1 MRPGY
6 PFKKIHFDEMTNE
19 EVMDGTLSP
28 KRNLSS
34 LFETSALEIR
44 KIFQM
49 IRRRRCAVSQIE
61 RGGIGNISFPEFS
74 FLLSAIRNDKHKIYF
89 FIFLAEGLNV
99 IGRRRKKERER
110 EISLFLF
117 YYLFCV

>member
-6 PFKKIHFDEMTNE
+6 PFEKIHFDEMTNE

-28 KRNLSS
+28 KR
-34 LFETSALEIR
+34 
-44 KIFQM
+44 K
-49 IRRRRCAVSQIE
+49 RRCAVSQIE

-89 FIFLAEGLNV
+89 FIFLTILWSEMKTKDLQGP
-99 IGRRRKKERER
+99 KP
-110 EISLFLF
+110 FLTDKAIAF
-117 YYLFCV
+117 AFN

>member
-74 FLLSAIRNDKHKIYF
+74 FLLSAIRNDKQKIYF
-89 FIFLAEGLNV
+89 FIFLTILWSEMKTKDLQGP
-99 IGRRRKKERER
+99 KP
-110 EISLFLF
+110 FLTDKAIAF
-117 YYLFCV
+117 AFN